1 MTPSK
6 LEAIAKANRD
16 KKTFVDYVDLV
27 IAYGLLFGI
36 TFMMA
41 LAILFLYENFLY

>member
-6 LEAIAKANRD
+6 LEAIAKANK

-27 IAYGLLFGI
+27 IAYGLMFGI